1 MAQLIP
7 PRAPNLPLAPREYDS
22 GYLEKLTN
30 ILRLYFNQLDFALQ
44 QVLTGFNNYGLFYS
58 TVTQTNPVAS
68 AANLL
73 TYNTTAEA
81 FGVSYDPANPSRV
94 RVSVAGVY
102 NFQFSAQLDHT
113 SGGNVDFFFWF
124 RLNGLDIPY
133 SATKVVVA
141 GPNDETVAAWN
152 YLITVEAGDYFELV
166 WSSPDTAARILA
178 EPAAPPV
185 PAIPSVIMTV
195 TYVYPVNN

>member
-7 PRAPNLPLAPREYDS
+7 PRAPNLPLAPREYEA
-22 GYLEKLTN
+22 GHQEKLTN
-30 ILRLYFNQLDFALQ
+30 TLRLYFNQLDLALQ
-44 QVLTGFNNYGLFYS
+44 QVLAGFNNYGTFYN
-58 TVTQTNPVAS
+58 TATQTNPVAS
-68 AANLL
+68 AVNLV
-73 TYNTTAEA
+73 TYDTTAES
-81 FGVSYDPANPSRV
+81 FGVTFEPLNPSRLS
-94 RVSVAGVY
+94 VSIAGVY

-113 SGGNVDFFFWF
+113 GGGNVDFFFWF

-152 YLITVEAGDYFELV
+152 YVVSMNAGDYFELV

-178 EPAAPPV
+178 EPAAAPV

-195 TYVYPVNN
+195 TYVYPANN